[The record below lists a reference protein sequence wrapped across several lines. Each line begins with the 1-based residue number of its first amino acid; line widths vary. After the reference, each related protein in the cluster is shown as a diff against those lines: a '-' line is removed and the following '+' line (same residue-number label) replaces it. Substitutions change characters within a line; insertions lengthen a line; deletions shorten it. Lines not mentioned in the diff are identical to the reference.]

1 MFRGRFEHQIDPKG
15 RLALPAA
22 FRRVLAAT
30 HEQTLVLTAHISSP
44 CLVAYPVKEW
54 ETFEARLSQLPQF
67 DRSVMLLRRL
77 YVGSAMDCP
86 IDRQGRILV
95 PPVLRTHA
103 GLERE
108 AYWVGGMRSMEVWS
122 KDGWDRG
129 VESMRA
135 EVDTDVLAQLGE
147 LGI

>member
-1 MFRGRFEHQIDPKG
+1 MFRGRYEHQLDPKG

-22 FRRVLAAT
+22 FRRALGD
-30 HEQTLVLTAHISSP
+30 EGTLVIAAHISSP
-44 CLVAYPVKEW
+44 CLVAHPIREW
-54 ETFEARLSQLPQF
+54 EQFELRLSQLPQF
-67 DRSVMLLRRL
+67 DRNVMLLRRL

-86 IDRQGRILV
+86 IDRQGRVLV
-95 PPVLRTHA
+95 PPVLRAHA

-108 AYWVGGMRSMEVWS
+108 VYWVGGMKTAEIWA
-122 KDGWDRG
+122 KAAWDEG

-135 EVDTDVLAQLGE
+135 EVDDTVLSKLGD

>member
-1 MFRGRFEHQIDPKG
+1 MFRGRYEHQLDPKG

-22 FRRVLAAT
+22 FRRVLAEA
-30 HEQTLVLTAHISSP
+30 HEGTLVVTAHISSP
-44 CLVAYPVKEW
+44 CLVAYPVREW
-54 ETFEARLSQLPQF
+54 EQFELRLSQLPQF
-67 DRSVMLLRRL
+67 DRNVMLLRRL

-86 IDRQGRILV
+86 VDRQGRVLI

-108 AYWVGGMRSMEVWS
+108 AYWVGGMKTLEIWS
-122 KDGWDRG
+122 KAAWDAS
-129 VESMRA
+129 VEAMRA
-135 EVDTDVLAQLGE
+135 EVDLDVLGKLGE